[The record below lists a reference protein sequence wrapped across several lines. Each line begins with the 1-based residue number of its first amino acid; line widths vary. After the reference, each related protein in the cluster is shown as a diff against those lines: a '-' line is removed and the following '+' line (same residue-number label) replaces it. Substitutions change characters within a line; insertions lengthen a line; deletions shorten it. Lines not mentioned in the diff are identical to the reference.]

1 MRAAVTVDNARTYAR
16 YSRPRFAIDAYMFDP
31 VQFTTF
37 VLACVVVV
45 IVPGPTVTVIMANS
59 LRSGVRSGLL
69 NVAGTQAGLFVML
82 LIVAA
87 GLEIIVAQMAV
98 VFDWIRLLG
107 AAYLI
112 WLGIR
117 LLRSRGELIEQRA
130 SSSGSYFWQG
140 FVVIWS
146 NPKALV
152 FLGAFIPQF
161 IDPAAD
167 ATVQT
172 LMLGATFM
180 LVATILDGG
189 YALLCG
195 KAGRWMSRGNVRKI
209 EITSGSLLIAGG
221 LWLALSRR

>member
-1 MRAAVTVDNARTYAR
+1 MLDLVQYA
-16 YSRPRFAIDAYMFDP
+16 
-31 VQFTTF
+31 TF

-45 IVPGPTVTVIMANS
+45 IIPGPTVTVIIANS
-59 LRSGVRSGLL
+59 LRSGAKSGLL
-69 NVAGTQAGLFVML
+69 NVAGTQAGLLCML

-87 GLEIIVAQMAV
+87 GLEIVIAEMAV

-112 WLGIR
+112 WLGLK
-117 LLRSRGELIEQRA
+117 LLRAKGQLIEAKATQN
-130 SSSGSYFWQG
+130 GSYFWQG

-161 IDPAAD
+161 IDPGAD
-167 ATVQT
+167 ATLQT
-172 LMLGATFM
+172 LALGGIFM
-180 LVATILDGG
+180 FVATILDGG
-189 YALLCG
+189 YALLSG
-195 KAGRWMSRGNVRKI
+195 KAGKWMSRSNVRKI
-209 EITSGSLLIAGG
+209 ELTSGSFLIAGG